1 MDSRKKK
8 SKNTEKYHISHT
20 GGENGEAGKDVC
32 ISESNRDKKYT
43 TEVIKII
50 VAKLDLKASLSFLS
64 VSSMHLSVPQCDLV
78 THLVGV

>member
-1 MDSRKKK
+1 MEEVKYGFQKKKK

-50 VAKLDLKASLSFLS
+50 VAKLDEGIFEFS
-64 VSSMHLSVPQCDLV
+64 
-78 THLVGV
+78 